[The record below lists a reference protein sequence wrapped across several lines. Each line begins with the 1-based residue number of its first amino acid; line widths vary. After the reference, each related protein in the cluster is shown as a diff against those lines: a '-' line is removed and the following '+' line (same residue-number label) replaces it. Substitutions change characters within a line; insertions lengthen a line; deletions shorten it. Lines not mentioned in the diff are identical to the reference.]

1 MRKSSENSVAAA
13 CLPALVSL
21 SYQMKYLDHSL
32 KVPSG
37 PHAKSAAVRR
47 RDTNVVIAV
56 AQLLADQSLADDPA
70 VDLLALVVTMGV
82 SVRFRSKRL
91 GVELF
96 EVYFPPV

>member
-21 SYQMKYLDHSL
+21 SYQMMYLDHSL

-37 PHAKSAAVRR
+37 PHGKSAAVRR
-47 RDTNVVIAV
+47 CDTNVTVVIAV

-70 VDLLALVVTMGV
+70 V
-82 SVRFRSKRL
+82 VRGSPRSGGHTGSER
-91 GVELF
+91 
-96 EVYFPPV
+96 PVQVQKARRRGLRS

>member
-56 AQLLADQSLADDPA
+56 A
-70 VDLLALVVTMGV
+70 
-82 SVRFRSKRL
+82 
-91 GVELF
+91 
-96 EVYFPPV
+96 

>member
-1 MRKSSENSVAAA
+1 MRKSSENMVAAA
-13 CLPALVSL
+13 CQPALVSL
-21 SYQMKYLDHSL
+21 SYQMKYLDHSP

-37 PHAKSAAVRR
+37 PNGKSVAVRR
-47 RDTNVVIAV
+47 RDTNVVIAL
-56 AQLLADQSLADDPA
+56 AQLLADHSLVGDPA
-70 VDLLALVVTMGV
+70 VDLLALVVTLGL